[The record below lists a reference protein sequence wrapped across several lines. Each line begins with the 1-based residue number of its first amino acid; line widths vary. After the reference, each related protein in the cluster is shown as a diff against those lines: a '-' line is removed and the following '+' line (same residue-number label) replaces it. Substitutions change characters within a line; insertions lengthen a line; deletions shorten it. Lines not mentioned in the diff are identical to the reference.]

1 LKEQEEEVE
10 EQRRRL
16 LAKALLKTA
25 LESPGEE
32 EDEEIGKEDQNSLLV
47 GIIGPPNVG
56 KFALTNFGFLF
67 INWPIPPPPPRL
79 SLDFPLHRELGE
91 L

>member
-25 LESPGEE
+25 LESPGEEEE

-56 KFALTNFGFLF
+56 KFALTNFGCFYLYWL
-67 INWPIPPPPPRL
+67 ISPPPL
-79 SLDFPLHRELGE
+79 LDFSLHRELGE

>member
-1 LKEQEEEVE
+1 ME

-56 KFALTNFGFLF
+56 KFALTNFGCFYLYWLMF
-67 INWPIPPPPPRL
+67 SLSLSL
-79 SLDFPLHRELGE
+79 SLDFSLHCELGE

>member
-32 EDEEIGKEDQNSLLV
+32 DEDEEIGKEDQNSLLV

-56 KFALTNFGFLF
+56 KFALTNFGCFYLYWLIF
-67 INWPIPPPPPRL
+67 SL
-79 SLDFPLHRELGE
+79 SLSLSLSLHRELGE

>member
-47 GIIGPPNVG
+47 GIIGPPNFG
-56 KFALTNFGFLF
+56 KFAFNYFGFLYL
-67 INWPIPPPPPRL
+67 NWLIPPPPPRL